1 MTDTTP
7 AVPDGCLVDAEGRY
21 VPIASIKP
29 EHLLEDEMVRALVA
43 RAEAVS
49 AHLAGFRAI
58 ARDEIRAHLDLVA
71 AEYGVER
78 RKGKGKG
85 NVGFTSYDGTL
96 KVQLSIGEFLSF
108 GPELQAAKAL
118 IDECLTDWTSDS
130 RTELKTIVTD
140 AFRVNKEGNL
150 DPDRILSLRRYEF
163 ADERWKR
170 AMSAISDS
178 VRVTRSKEYL
188 RFYRRP
194 APDRDFVQ
202 VPLDVAKV

>member
-1 MTDTTP
+1 MTDTP
-7 AVPDGCLVDAEGRY
+7 AVPDGCLVDAEGRF

-29 EHLLEDEMVRALVA
+29 EHLLEDEMVRTLVA
-43 RAEAVS
+43 RAEATS
-49 AHLAGFRAI
+49 AELASFRAI
-58 ARDEIRAHLDLVA
+58 ARDEIGAHLDIVA
-71 AEYGVER
+71 SQYGVER
-78 RKGKGKG
+78 RKGKG
-85 NVGFTSYDGTL
+85 NVSFTSYDGRL
-96 KVQLSIGEFLSF
+96 KVQLSVGEFLSF
-108 GPELQAAKAL
+108 GPELQAAKCL
-118 IDECLTDWTSDS
+118 IDECLTDWTTDS

-140 AFRVNKEGNL
+140 AFRVNKEGRL
-150 DPDRILSLRRYEF
+150 DPDRILALRRYEF

-170 AMSAISDS
+170 AMTAISDS